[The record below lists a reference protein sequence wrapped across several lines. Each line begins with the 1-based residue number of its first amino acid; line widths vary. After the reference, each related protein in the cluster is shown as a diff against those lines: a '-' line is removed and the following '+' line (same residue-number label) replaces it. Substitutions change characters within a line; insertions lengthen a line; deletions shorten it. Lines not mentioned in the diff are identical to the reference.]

1 MLVTV
6 ELINEGAF
14 TLLSDMERLDLIR
27 INALAKNTPPGK
39 GKLSEQ
45 FAGALCLSDVK
56 YEAYQNAIQEG
67 RNESNRD
74 IY

>member
-6 ELINEGAF
+6 EVINEGAF

-27 INALAKNTPPGK
+27 INTLAKNTTPEK

-45 FAGALCLSDVK
+45 FAGALRLSDVK

-67 RNESNRD
+67 RNEWNF
-74 IY
+74 IFG

>member
-6 ELINEGAF
+6 EVINEGAL

-27 INALAKNTPPGK
+27 INSLSNDTAPEKE
-39 GKLSEQ
+39 KLSER
-45 FAGALCLSDVK
+45 FAGALHLPDVK

-67 RNESNRD
+67 RNEWSRD

>member
-1 MLVTV
+1 MTVTV
-6 ELINEGAF
+6 EVIRDGAF

-27 INALAKNTPPGK
+27 LDAPAKNAALEK

-45 FAGALCLSDVK
+45 FAGALRLSDAG
-56 YEAYQNAIQEG
+56 YNSFQNALREG
-67 RNESNRD
+67 RDEWAQD